1 MYKKLDTKIA
11 RAPKIGALLA
21 YCQETTSGESKVVD
35 VVYHG
40 ECAFQSATL
49 KDLIADAKAELLLL
63 KRSGKP

>member
-40 ECAFQSATL
+40 ECAFQSATR
-49 KDLIADAKAELLLL
+49 IADD
-63 KRSGKP
+63 